1 MSRQSE
7 QLEVRG
13 VLLPLHHGHLL
24 LPNAAISEV
33 AGYRTP
39 EPPAENAPDWLL
51 GILTW
56 RQFEVPLV
64 SFDSRLEFRD
74 WESGHRARIAI
85 LNSITRRT
93 NRPYIGILLR
103 SIPRLVRATEESLEP
118 LGDVLRDNVILAR
131 QVKIGDQEAWIPDLD
146 SLEEDLAAVLD

>member
-1 MSRQSE
+1 M
-7 QLEVRG
+7 
-13 VLLPLHHGHLL
+13 
-24 LPNAAISEV
+24 
-33 AGYRTP
+33 
-39 EPPAENAPDWLL
+39 
-51 GILTW
+51 
-56 RQFEVPLV
+56 V